1 MTNGTRDS
9 RADWHAERTAANRK
23 ATGSSAGSGPTDD
36 KDHPP
41 AGKSPRAGLIVM
53 AAAAGIAVA
62 NVYLCQPLL
71 AAIAADF
78 ALDADRAGW
87 VASASQAG
95 YAIGILLIVPLADR
109 AGARRLLRTLLVAA
123 CLALLGAAASPAI
136 GWLVAAAF
144 AVSLASVVPQVLV
157 PLAVAAGATGTG
169 VAAGA
174 GRIVATMQTGII
186 LGILL
191 SRTVSGSV
199 AQWSGSW
206 RASFLV
212 AATLNAALLFILPR
226 FLPSQQPA
234 TGARMPYPQLIAS
247 LPGLLVRW
255 PGLRLSAALGATVF
269 GAFSAF
275 WATLAFHLAQP
286 PFGFGP
292 AQAGLF
298 GLWGLAGAMLAP
310 QAGKLADRYG
320 AGAINALGIVAAA
333 LGFALFITG
342 GQVSVLALVIGVNLL
357 DFGNQAGQIANQARI
372 FKLDPAA
379 RARLNTVYMVLTFT
393 GGAAGTLFGVMAW
406 RGAGWT
412 GVGATGL
419 VLLALAFA
427 IVGAGLWH
435 ERRDKRRGGA
445 PG

>member
-1 MTNGTRDS
+1 MT
-9 RADWHAERTAANRK
+9 ARTSLA
-23 ATGSSAGSGPTDD
+23 
-36 KDHPP
+36 
-41 AGKSPRAGLIVM
+41 VM

-71 AAIAADF
+71 AAIATDF
-78 ALDADRAGW
+78 ALDPNQAGW
-87 VASASQAG
+87 VASAAQAG
-95 YAIGILLIVPLADR
+95 YATGILLIVPLADH
-109 AGARRLLRTLLVAA
+109 AGARRLLRTLLAAA
-123 CLALLGAAASPAI
+123 CVALLGAAASPGI
-136 GWLVAAAF
+136 VVLVGAAF

-157 PLAVAAGATGTG
+157 PLAVAAGASSGKSAG
-169 VAAGA
+169 GGA

-199 AQWSGSW
+199 AQWSGTW
-206 RASFLV
+206 RASFLL
-212 AATLNAALLFILPR
+212 AAVLNAVLLFVLPR
-226 FLPSQQPA
+226 FLPAQAPPV
-234 TGARMPYPQLIAS
+234 GPRMAYPQLIAS

-298 GLWGLAGAMLAP
+298 GLWGLAGALLAP

-320 AGAINALGIVAAA
+320 AGAINVLGIVAAA
-333 LGFALFITG
+333 LGFALFVTA
-342 GQVSVLALVIGVNLL
+342 GQVSVLALVVGVNFL

-379 RARLNTVYMVLTFT
+379 RARLNTVYMVLTFA
-393 GGAAGTLFGVMAW
+393 GGAAGTLLGVAAW
-406 RGAGWT
+406 RSAGWT
-412 GVGATGL
+412 GVGITGL
-419 VLLALAFA
+419 VLLAAAFA
-427 IVGAGLWH
+427 IAAASMW
-435 ERRDKRRGGA
+435 RKS
-445 PG
+445 